1 MVPTLVIGVGN
12 PSRRD
17 DGAGLCVV
25 RELRARLDGGEGARL
40 VESDGDPAQLLE
52 EWTGVPVAIV
62 VDASSSGAA
71 PGTVIEIDPT
81 RGSNGHGLRRSTH
94 AMGLMEAVQLGLAL
108 GRMPARLRI
117 IAIEGEDF
125 SHGEGLTTAVRQA
138 VDALVGRI
146 ATELS
151 G

>member
-1 MVPTLVIGVGN
+1 MPTTLAIGIGN
-12 PSRRD
+12 LSRRD
-17 DGAGLCVV
+17 DGAGIVFA
-25 RELRARLDGGEGARL
+25 RELRSRIGGGECVRIT
-40 VESDGDPAQLLE
+40 ESDGDPAKLLE
-52 EWTGVPVAIV
+52 VWTGVALAIV

-117 IAIEGEDF
+117 FAIEGEDF
-125 SHGEGLTTAVRQA
+125 THGEGLTLAVRQA
-138 VDALVGRI
+138 VDALVARI